1 MQMIVSHFFIL
12 YCDTK
17 LILYRKALNNAS
29 QTAMRY
35 RLLATL
41 FASDVNSVIS
51 ESCACYCADHSLYI
65 FKWK

>member
-1 MQMIVSHFFIL
+1 MNADDCVTLFIL

-29 QTAMRY
+29 QMVMRY

-41 FASDVNSVIS
+41 ICLMNFW
-51 ESCACYCADHSLYI
+51 SLLVTV
-65 FKWK
+65 F